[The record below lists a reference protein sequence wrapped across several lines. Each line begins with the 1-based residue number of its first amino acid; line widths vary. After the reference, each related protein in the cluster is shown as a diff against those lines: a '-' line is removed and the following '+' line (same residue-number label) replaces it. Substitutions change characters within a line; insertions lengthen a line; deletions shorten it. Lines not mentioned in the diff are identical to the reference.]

1 MPFCPQC
8 NAEYKSDV
16 LTCSDCQVQLVPEP
30 IQIEITEYGDWCV
43 VESVPNELAANIL
56 QGVLEE
62 EGIPVYLRCHDV
74 PYHPGVKGS
83 PTQSEWGDVLVPNN
97 LLPQAQKSLKTYFD
111 SLQEV

>member
-8 NAEYKSDV
+8 NAEYKLDV
-16 LTCSDCQVQLVPEP
+16 LICSDCQVQLVPEP
-30 IQIEITEYGDWCV
+30 VKTEITEYGDWCV
-43 VESVPNELAANIL
+43 VESVPNELAGNIL
-56 QGVLEE
+56 KSVLED

-74 PYHPGVKGS
+74 PYYAGVKGS

-97 LLPQAQKSLKTYFD
+97 LLPQAQKSLRTYFD